1 MAWRRA
7 SLIQSGM
14 VTPPPPPPEQ
24 RVTSSDLVRHF
35 GVWQERAVR
44 APLYIL
50 HRGRPRFVLASVETM
65 NALCAAH
72 PPAPPPGAAS
82 PIDAAV
88 LLDGMRE
95 LVVVA
100 AADGTIIASSR
111 TARAHFGA
119 SVTPGEAVDQ
129 VTTPAARAFL
139 IETIRRVQATGAGSR
154 LEIPSAARDGRT
166 LLLTIEPAGTGI
178 VLFAQDSTPERDAA
192 HALGETRACDAA
204 MLSATGVACAT
215 INLRGYPVDPG
226 AALSAMTGLTR
237 DALAMIR
244 FVALAEVAG
253 RVALGAAIE
262 QAMAGA
268 TPEPLRVDLL
278 VNRGNPIA
286 LKIGLA
292 PLYVGATIAGAT
304 AVLVAQR

>member
-7 SLIQSGM
+7 SLIQSRM

-35 GVWQERAVR
+35 GLWQERAVR

-50 HRGRPRFVLASVETM
+50 HRGRPRLVLTSVETM
-65 NALCAAH
+65 NALCTAHAA
-72 PPAPPPGAAS
+72 APPPGVAS
-82 PIDAAV
+82 PIDAGV

-100 AADGTIIASSR
+100 AADGAIIASSR

-119 SVTPGEAVDQ
+119 SVAPGQAIDH
-129 VTTPAARAFL
+129 VTTPAARNFL
-139 IETIRRVQATGAGSR
+139 IATIRRVQATGAGSR
-154 LEIPSAARDGRT
+154 LEIPSAAREGRT

-178 VLFAQDSTPERDAA
+178 ALFAQDSTPEREAA
-192 HALGETRACDAA
+192 HALAEAQACDAA
-204 MLSATGVACAT
+204 MLSASGVASVT

-237 DALAMIR
+237 DALKMVR
-244 FVALAEVAG
+244 FVDLAEVGG
-253 RVALGAAIE
+253 RVALDAAIE

-268 TPEPLRVDLL
+268 TPEPLRIDLL
-278 VNRGNPIA
+278 VNGADPIG
-286 LKIGLA
+286 LQIGLA
-292 PLYVGATIAGAT
+292 PLRIGATVAGAT
-304 AVLVAQR
+304 AVLVAPR